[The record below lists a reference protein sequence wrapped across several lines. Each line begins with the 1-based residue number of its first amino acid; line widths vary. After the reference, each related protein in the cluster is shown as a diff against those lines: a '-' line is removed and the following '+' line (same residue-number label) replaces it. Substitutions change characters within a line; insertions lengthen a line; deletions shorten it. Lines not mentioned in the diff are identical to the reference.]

1 MDNYLKY
8 LVFPEKS
15 NQTTDSMQSVVQ
27 VIQYYFIFHPAELT
41 IYNPLIIIR
50 YA

>member
-27 VIQYYFIFHPAELT
+27 VIQYYFIFHPTELT